1 MSLQTATFYTGT
13 DTARVDI
20 CMQFPWNDLYRSWDL
35 SQWAIYARI
44 GIMGVVRKQDGTV
57 AARFSDL
64 LYPSYWPTFVQG
76 GEKIKSWDQGTEALM
91 GGANPGAM
99 RNDPEALK
107 LLRILLSGSAS
118 GIAPDYAA
126 IKALL
131 SSSDVAW
138 LPTRY
143 ETQLDI
149 PPGNYDLEVV
159 LSDEEKFGRAE
170 APLIIDAY
178 DGKQL
183 ALSSVALCKRLR
195 SAAVAAKEATQANF
209 APQYVPLV
217 SKDIWFTPVG
227 DTHFQKGEPLFAYFE
242 AYEPLLSHNSATVEL
257 RLRILDAST
266 GKLKEDFA
274 PVDAAPYERPGSSVL
289 RIARKVP
296 IDQLPKGTYRLE
308 VQVMDSTG
316 RSTAWR
322 AANFAVE

>member
-1 MSLQTATFYTGT
+1 
-13 DTARVDI
+13 VDI
-20 CMQFPWNDLYRSWDL
+20 CLQFPWNDLHRSWDL
-35 SQWAIYARI
+35 SQWAFYARI
-44 GIMGVVRKQDGTV
+44 GVMGVVRKQDGTV

-76 GEKIKSWDQGTEALM
+76 GEKFKSWEKGTETLM
-91 GGANPGAM
+91 GTANSGAM
-99 RNDPEALK
+99 RNDPEALQ
-107 LLRILLSGSAS
+107 LLKILLSGNAS

-143 ETQLDI
+143 ETQMDI
-149 PPGNYDLEVV
+149 PPGNYNLEVV
-159 LSDEEKFGRAE
+159 LGDEEKFGRAE
-170 APLIIDAY
+170 VPLNIDPY
-178 DGKQL
+178 DGQQL

-195 SAAVAAKEATQANF
+195 GAAVAAKEAAQANF
-209 APQYVPLV
+209 APQYVPLA
-217 SKDIWFTPVG
+217 SKDIWFTPAG
-227 DTHFQKGEPLFAYFE
+227 DTNFEKGEPLFAYFE
-242 AYEPLLSHNSATVEL
+242 VYEPLLSQNPATVEVH
-257 RLRILDAST
+257 LRILDAST

-274 PVDAAPYERPGSSVL
+274 PVDAAPYSRLGSSVL

-296 IDQLPKGTYRLE
+296 VDQLPKGTYRLE
-308 VQVMDSTG
+308 VQARDSAG